1 MEIVR
6 VQQQA
11 LIEKRLFYAP
21 VITARILS
29 TYWRD
34 MILVRNRAESIRL
47 ERIPQRTELRKE
59 VRLLNAFRK
68 VEFQL
73 RAVRNSSAGPHRKVC
88 QPDAWLP
95 DGAE

>member
-34 MILVRNRAESIRL
+34 MILVRNRAEPIRL
-47 ERIPQRTELRKE
+47 ERIPQRTELREQVRRPGSGPDMRRGSQLKE
-59 VRLLNAFRK
+59 F
-68 VEFQL
+68 
-73 RAVRNSSAGPHRKVC
+73 
-88 QPDAWLP
+88 
-95 DGAE
+95 